1 VLATHHMKI
10 REEERY
16 RDEYEQRKDGI
27 GLVEPLAG
35 RKFQS
40 QLGHLATTR

>member
-1 VLATHHMKI
+1 VLATHHMRI
-10 REEERY
+10 REEER
-16 RDEYEQRKDGI
+16 RADEYEQRKDSI
-27 GLVEPLAG
+27 GLIEPLAG